1 MTPGADGPA
10 QGQGFQRRTILIKK
24 GLQYRYMALILIS
37 VLIGFLIVGLE
48 VSWTLSKIL
57 AEYPMMQPSLDHM
70 AGMVPLFLLKL
81 GIYMGIVLIVSGI
94 VSHRMAGPI
103 YKFEKS
109 AQIIAS
115 GDLTHRVFLRKGDQL
130 TDLQDEL
137 NKMLA
142 SMQSRIKE
150 DRNRISQVASR
161 IDEIASKSSD
171 SNLHTELL
179 KLKDQLSGITGG
191 FKI

>member
-1 MTPGADGPA
+1 MTPNAGGRLE
-10 QGQGFQRRTILIKK
+10 GQGFQRRTILIKK
-24 GLQYRYMALILIS
+24 GLQYKYMSLILIS
-37 VLIGFLIVGLE
+37 VLVGFLIVGLE
-48 VSWTLSKIL
+48 ISWTLSRIM
-57 AEYPMMQPSLDHM
+57 AEHPMMQPLLDHM
-70 AGMVPLFLLKL
+70 SSLVPLFLLKL
-81 GIYMGIVLIVSGI
+81 GIYMGIVLIVSGV

-130 TDLQDEL
+130 TDLQDEF

-142 SMQSRIKE
+142 SIQSRIKE
-150 DRNRISQVASR
+150 DRDRISQAASR
-161 IDEIASKSSD
+161 IDEIASKSGD
-171 SNLHTELL
+171 SGLNTELL

-191 FKI
+191 FKV